1 MFTTHRAPGASSSYA
16 LVDALKALAC
26 CLIVLHH
33 LAFYG
38 PMADHADDLFP
49 RTFDWLAQH
58 ARLAVQVFLVIGGYL
73 AARGVMSSR
82 FLAVDGSGPTEPVR
96 PSGTLLTDVWRP
108 ALRRIAQRFVRL
120 ALPLWAAL
128 VVAVACNALADHWMD
143 HHSISAPPGFTQFL
157 MHLLLLQDLT
167 GHEALSAG
175 IWYVAIDFQLFAVLM
190 LLAALS
196 RMLVGD
202 RGARMGLAWATLT
215 GLAVSAFFINRDSSW
230 DDTAAYFWVSYG
242 LGVLLGLGVSWRWM
256 VNALGLLLIALWVDP
271 RVRLWVAGGTVTAL
285 WLWVLARGRVLPAV
299 APWVQGLSRISYAV
313 FLVHFPVSLVV
324 NALWAAFIPP
334 NPWLHLLGV
343 VIAFKL
349 SVLLGA
355 AFHAFVE
362 QPLVDGVNR
371 LMFSGRGRAAAST

>member
-1 MFTTHRAPGASSSYA
+1 MFTTHRAPEGPPTSA
-16 LVDALKALAC
+16 LVDAFKALAC

-49 RTFDWLAQH
+49 RTFEWLAQH

-73 AARGVMSSR
+73 AARGVMANGFKPTQGAGAAASAR
-82 FLAVDGSGPTEPVR
+82 LA
-96 PSGTLLTDVWRP
+96 GTLFKDVWRP
-108 ALRRIAQRFVRL
+108 AIRRIAQRFVRL

-143 HHSISAPPGFTQFL
+143 HHSISAPPGFTQVL

-175 IWYVAIDFQLFAVLM
+175 IWYVAIDFQLFAVLT
-190 LLAALS
+190 LLAALA
-196 RMLVGD
+196 RTVVGQ
-202 RGARMGLAWATLT
+202 RAAPLALAWGTVT

-230 DDTAAYFWVSYG
+230 DATAAYFWVSYG

-256 VNALGLLLIALWVDP
+256 ASALGLLAIALWVDP

-285 WLWVLARGRVLPAV
+285 WLWVLARGRVLPVV

-324 NALWAAFIPP
+324 NALWVAFIPP
-334 NPWLHLLGV
+334 SPWIHLLGV
-343 VIAFKL
+343 VTAVKMSI
-349 SVLLGA
+349 LLGA
-355 AFHAFVE
+355 AFHQFIE
-362 QPLVDGVNR
+362 QPLVDGANR
-371 LMFSGRGRAAAST
+371 LMFSARGRAAASA